1 MDKDFENREAEYQ
14 LYKFAVEMAIENK
27 KIKQKLKEMDDK
39 IFEWMSKCFELERQL
54 EELQKGGEITCGNQ

>member
-14 LYKFAVEMAIENK
+14 LYKFGGEMAIENK

-39 IFEWMSKCFELERQL
+39 IFEWMSKCFKLERQL
-54 EELQKGGEITCGNQ
+54 EELKKGGEITCGNQ

>member
-1 MDKDFENREAEYQ
+1 MDKDFKNQLYRVVAETVVENRQ
-14 LYKFAVEMAIENK
+14 M
-27 KIKQKLKEMDDK
+27 KQELKEMDDK